1 MNKKI
6 LYGII
11 SVAALS
17 MITGCGSKA
26 SDGANNV
33 NTTEVI
39 NTQDSQDTNS
49 ESEDSYMD
57 SRINRFWMN
66 HQVLRCLQTI

>member
-1 MNKKI
+1 MHKKI

-49 ESEDSYMD
+49 ESEGF
-57 SRINRFWMN
+57 RKK
-66 HQVLRCLQTI
+66 CLGVKKGIYG